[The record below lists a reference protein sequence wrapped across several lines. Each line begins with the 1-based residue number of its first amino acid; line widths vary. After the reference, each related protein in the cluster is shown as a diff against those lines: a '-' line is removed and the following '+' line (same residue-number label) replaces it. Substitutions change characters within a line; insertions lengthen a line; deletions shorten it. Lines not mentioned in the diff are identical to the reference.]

1 MSTAKRVRM
10 GGEDQ
15 IGGSAL
21 GVACGAPAVAVGLAA
36 ALVFGAPAGVAVSYG
51 VLGGIG
57 ALFILAYAALPL
69 AARVRGDVCSPFCRR
84 EYVRDSELPAA
95 GAGAATAAHRLANSG
110 VVEPEGVGGFTR
122 PPRPG
127 GDGGSGA
134 GAGATAATAAE
145 GEEGESKPMCANC
158 LHGAD
163 HHTERSEDGLMCD
176 VAVAIPHSDPVGGC
190 PCERYIPQGTPCSAG
205 GCGRDAVHY
214 RVGKNGLAYDM
225 CVDHFE
231 EAEPYGPG
239 YFRLTGGMGE
249 CSAGGCSAEAVR
261 YMVYGGGGGGG
272 GGYVCADHFAAAKAG
287 LLADLNVRLAVP
299 VSADHFAAAEA
310 GGADDSAG
318 GPGGRDE
325 RSGGGK

>member
-1 MSTAKRVRM
+1 MSTA
-10 GGEDQ
+10 E
-15 IGGSAL
+15 
-21 GVACGAPAVAVGLAA
+21 
-36 ALVFGAPAGVAVSYG
+36 
-51 VLGGIG
+51 
-57 ALFILAYAALPL
+57 
-69 AARVRGDVCSPFCRR
+69 
-84 EYVRDSELPAA
+84 A
-95 GAGAATAAHRLANSG
+95 GAGAGAGAGGSGATAAHRLAASG

-127 GDGGSGA
+127 GGGGSGA
-134 GAGATAATAAE
+134 GAAAVA
-145 GEEGESKPMCANC
+145 KPMCANC

-163 HHTERSEDGLMCD
+163 RHTEQSEDGLMCD
-176 VAVAIPHSDPVGGC
+176 VAVAIPHSDPAGGC
-190 PCERYIPQGTPCSAG
+190 PCERYIPQGTPCSAD

-214 RVGKNGLAYDM
+214 RVGKNGRAYDM

-249 CSAGGCSAEAVR
+249 CSVDGCGAEAVR
-261 YMVYGGGGGGG
+261 YMVYGGGGG

-299 VSADHFAAAEA
+299 ACADHFESAGA
-310 GGADDSAG
+310 GGGDDSAG